1 VTGDLKVLIVNPIK
15 AKEDKMK
22 VRTIITVLLVTL
34 LSFSVAFAG
43 GETVWKMSMYEP
55 EGAPYVTAYQA
66 MWDKV
71 FKKTGGEL
79 KIVIYPGGQL
89 GGERDLLQNLQT
101 GALEAAQHSGGIL
114 GLFEPTFLIVN
125 LPFIFDHREHALRF
139 VKSPAGQELM
149 KKMEAQG
156 IYLMHLDILGFRQ
169 PNLREKL
176 IKKPED
182 FKGLKWRTMEV
193 ATQIDTMKALG
204 AIPLP
209 LPYPEVYNSLKMRVV
224 DGWMNDALAFKTLSI
239 YEVAPY
245 FTELPL
251 FASTQC
257 LSFSKKAFDA
267 LSEKN
272 QKILREIVGEGVESV
287 LTVAWNHNDQVL
299 QDLKKTKFKEW
310 NKITDTG
317 PYREKVKNLYDDL
330 VKKIPASKKYIDSIN
345 AVR

>member
-1 VTGDLKVLIVNPIK
+1 MKGGKILLFVLVI
-15 AKEDKMK
+15 
-22 VRTIITVLLVTL
+22 L
-34 LSFSVAFAG
+34 LSSSMAFTVGAK
-43 GETVWKMSMYEP
+43 ETVWKMSMYEP

-66 MWDKV
+66 LWDKV
-71 FKKTGGEL
+71 YERTGGEL

-114 GLFEPTFLIVN
+114 GIFESTFLLVN
-125 LPFIFDHREHALRF
+125 LPFVFDNREHALRF
-139 VKSPAGQELM
+139 VHTRAGKELM
-149 KKMEAQG
+149 GLMEQHG

-169 PNLREKL
+169 PNLVEQL
-176 IKKPED
+176 IEKPED

-209 LPYPEVYNSLKMRVV
+209 LPYPDVYNSLKMRVV

-272 QKILREIVGEGVESV
+272 QKILLEVAREGVEGV
-287 LTVAWNHNDQVL
+287 LTVAWNHNDEVL
-299 QDLKKTKFKEW
+299 QDLKKTKFKAW
-310 NKITDTG
+310 NKIEDTT
-317 PYREKVKNLYDDL
+317 PYLEKVKDLYDEL
-330 VKKIPASKKYIDSIN
+330 MKKVPATKKYIDVIN